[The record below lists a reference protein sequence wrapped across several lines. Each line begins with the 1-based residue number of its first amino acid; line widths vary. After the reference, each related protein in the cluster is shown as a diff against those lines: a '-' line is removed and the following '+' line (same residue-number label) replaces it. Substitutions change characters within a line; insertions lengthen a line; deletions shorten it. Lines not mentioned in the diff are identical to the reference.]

1 TRQEAVSPLSFR
13 TREKTMYAY
22 ELHQLNVAELLRT
35 GERQRTAR
43 RAALALR
50 AARRAQRHDAE
61 GRVGKNRSWFVR
73 AA

>member
-1 TRQEAVSPLSFR
+1 MSPLSFR

>member
-1 TRQEAVSPLSFR
+1 
-13 TREKTMYAY
+13 MYEY
-22 ELHQLNVAELLRT
+22 ELHQLNVAELIRRA
-35 GERQRTAR
+35 EQQRTAR

-50 AARRAQRHDAE
+50 AARRAQRHDSE

>member
-1 TRQEAVSPLSFR
+1 
-13 TREKTMYAY
+13 MYEY
-22 ELHQLNVAELLRT
+22 ELHQLNVAELIGRA
-35 GERQRTAR
+35 EQQRTAR

-50 AARRAQRHDAE
+50 ADRRAQRHDAE

>member
-1 TRQEAVSPLSFR
+1 
-13 TREKTMYAY
+13 MYAY

>member
-1 TRQEAVSPLSFR
+1 
-13 TREKTMYAY
+13 MYAY

-35 GERQRTAR
+35 GEQQRTAH

>member
-1 TRQEAVSPLSFR
+1 MSPLSFR

-35 GERQRTAR
+35 GEQQRTAH

>member
-1 TRQEAVSPLSFR
+1 MPPLSFR
-13 TREKTMYAY
+13 TREKTMYEY
-22 ELHQLNVAELLRT
+22 ELHQLNVAELIGRA
-35 GERQRTAR
+35 EQQRTAR

-50 AARRAQRHDAE
+50 ADRRAQRHDAE